1 MVVSPLRPPSAQV
14 WCIGTESEFHP
25 LVPADIV
32 PYGKSKRQMM
42 RHAAAYMQ
50 RTDVMYRHIVPAAF
64 TSQMGPG
71 LISAEWIVKVSLRL
85 ISRGAQYVPASYT
98 PFAYLHWVKMMFVQ
112 HGDAKETL
120 ATAR

>member
-1 MVVSPLRPPSAQV
+1 
-14 WCIGTESEFHP
+14 
-25 LVPADIV
+25 VPADIV

-71 LISAEWIVKVSLRL
+71 LVSADWMVKVSLWF

-112 HGDAKETL
+112 HRNAKDTL